1 MHVHIH
7 AFLFLVEKCEDH
19 NKNIGLGY
27 YSAHISEAVHHRF
40 QQIIDSLGGINAEHH
55 PKYMER
61 LGMIRKP
68 LIHTCIKLR
77 KQKKGITE
85 DLEKNLIYFI
95 FKKNHLV
102 WFFGITKAGL
112 YLI

>member
-61 LGMIRKP
+61 LGMAVISYNMNGDGW
-68 LIHTCIKLR
+68 INMDI
-77 KQKKGITE
+77 E
-85 DLEKNLIYFI
+85 EFLEKR
-95 FKKNHLV
+95 KK
-102 WFFGITKAGL
+102 TQD
-112 YLI
+112 